1 MVINQYLCVH
11 KLEAHCWTILDSRMF
26 DDCVF
31 TDQPAD
37 KQMLHEANNSGVM
50 IMMKMPVVD
59 DDRGFLVRADLT
71 TKLLMLQ
78 F

>member
-1 MVINQYLCVH
+1 
-11 KLEAHCWTILDSRMF
+11 MF

-59 DDRGFLVRADLT
+59 DDRGLLVRADLT
-71 TKLLMLQ
+71 NILNL
-78 F
+78 

>member
-31 TDQPAD
+31 TNQPAD
-37 KQMLHEANNSGVM
+37 KQMLKQITVGVM

-59 DDRGFLVRADLT
+59 DELLVRADLT
-71 TKLLMLQ
+71 NILNL
-78 F
+78 